1 MPCTLFIPFAH
12 FSIKFMV
19 LGYWSV
25 GSLYILE
32 KPALPLWH
40 SLQTS
45 CKFDVCLLIL
55 FIIHLAK
62 SILMELNLLFCG
74 SWVLHYFR
82 HPYKENI
89 FHCFFSMPSSKY
101 WSRSKIIQWKNIQR
115 KSWFNMALPACKD
128 HRTESWQ
135 DTSLFKDDPQ
145 SSFPSEGLF
154 PMRCHNIGFQAPVE
168 LSASTYKG
176 PGDISLV
183 YFQAVAKILLRLGR
197 ISFYHTSNC
206 HVS

>member
-12 FSIKFMV
+12 FSVKFMV

-32 KPALPLWH
+32 NPGLPLWH

-74 SWVLHYFR
+74 SRVLHHILDILIRKTSFIVSSVC
-82 HPYKENI
+82 HPQSTDPGQKSFSGKIFKEN
-89 FHCFFSMPSSKY
+89 HDLTWFF
-101 WSRSKIIQWKNIQR
+101 
-115 KSWFNMALPACKD
+115 L
-128 HRTESWQ
+128 H
-135 DTSLFKDDPQ
+135 
-145 SSFPSEGLF
+145 
-154 PMRCHNIGFQAPVE
+154 
-168 LSASTYKG
+168 
-176 PGDISLV
+176 
-183 YFQAVAKILLRLGR
+183 AKITVQKADKTHLFSRMICDRASHLRDYFLWDA
-197 ISFYHTSNC
+197 II
-206 HVS
+206 

>member
-12 FSIKFMV
+12 FSMKFMV

-74 SWVLHYFR
+74 SWVLPYILDTLIRKTTFILSSAC
-82 HPYKENI
+82 HPQSTDPGQKSFGGKIFKEN
-89 FHCFFSMPSSKY
+89 HDLT
-101 WSRSKIIQWKNIQR
+101 W
-115 KSWFNMALPACKD
+115 
-128 HRTESWQ
+128 
-135 DTSLFKDDPQ
+135 LF
-145 SSFPSEGLF
+145 L
-154 PMRCHNIGFQAPVE
+154 H
-168 LSASTYKG
+168 
-176 PGDISLV
+176 
-183 YFQAVAKILLRLGR
+183 AKITVQNADKTPLFSRMIHNRTSHLRDCFLWDA
-197 ISFYHTSNC
+197 II
-206 HVS
+206 